1 MYLLLKNGDVHLPC
15 LVFLCFSGGLQSCL
29 FNMNLSP
36 VKVWWWKL
44 MNLQAFCWWK
54 MSQLSTLPETS
65 ISHLPGSHPKRKGW
79 SSNHQFSSAFAVSFS
94 EGNIGRVKNPLARS
108 KKLQTFSLI
117 LLCGLVLLLG
127 GNKKKLESTLKKH
140 IWSRFDSYHFV
151 GEATVFRPRIFFRK
165 ICVLAVK
172 PSSKRTCPLKYP
184 HVQ

>member
-1 MYLLLKNGDVHLPC
+1 
-15 LVFLCFSGGLQSCL
+15 
-29 FNMNLSP
+29 
-36 VKVWWWKL
+36 

-127 GNKKKLESTLKKH
+127 GNKKKLESTLKKTYLES
-140 IWSRFDSYHFV
+140 IRFISFCW
-151 GEATVFRPRIFFRK
+151 GGNCFSAENLFQKNLCACCET
-165 ICVLAVK
+165 L
-172 PSSKRTCPLKYP
+172 
-184 HVQ
+184 Q